1 MPSLRLDKIPKELLE
16 TDMMIIDSHLDLS
29 WNALNWKRDL
39 TKSIEEIRRS
49 EEGTNDRK
57 LGHNTVSFPELQ
69 KADVAVC
76 LATVL
81 ARCSTRKDP
90 LLDYPSREIASAMG
104 VGQVEYYRIME
115 TQGHMRMLRDWPVLE
130 AHVAEWKSAGAA
142 NSAKSPAMISL
153 EAHVAEWKSAG
164 SSGTPLGYILAM
176 EGADPI
182 LEPSQ
187 VELWWERGLR
197 VVEPVHYGVS
207 YYAHGTSVP
216 GGLTSKGRELLAAME
231 AVGMILDV
239 THLADESFWQALEV
253 YRGPVLASHHN
264 CRALVPGDRQLT
276 DEQIRALVERDA
288 VIGAVFD
295 SWMLHPNYVPGQTDN
310 SLVSVEHV
318 IDHIDHV
325 CQLAGNAQHSAIGS
339 DLDGGF
345 GTEQSPR
352 ELNTIADLQ
361 MVPDLLRKRGYK
373 ETDIESIMHGNWLR
387 FFQKAWAKP

>member
-1 MPSLRLDKIPKELLE
+1 
-16 TDMMIIDSHLDLS
+16 MMIIDSHLDLS

-39 TKSIEEIRRS
+39 TKSIEDLRRS
-49 EEGTNDRK
+49 EQGSVDSKR
-57 LGHNTVSFPELQ
+57 GHNTVSFPELQ
-69 KADVAVC
+69 KAGVAVC

-81 ARCSTRKDP
+81 ARSSRLNDP

-104 VGQVEYYRIME
+104 WGQVEYYRIME
-115 TQGHMRMLRDWPVLE
+115 SQGRMRMLRDWPALE
-130 AHVAEWKSAGAA
+130 AHVEEWKRAG
-142 NSAKSPAMISL
+142 
-153 EAHVAEWKSAG
+153 
-164 SSGTPLGYILAM
+164 GTTALGYILAM

-207 YYAHGTSVP
+207 YYAHGTGVP
-216 GGLTSKGRELLAAME
+216 GGLTPKGRELLAAMQS
-231 AVGMILDV
+231 VGMILDI
-239 THLADESFWQALEV
+239 THLADESFWKALEI

-264 CRALVPGDRQLT
+264 CRVLVPGDRQLT
-276 DEQIRALVERDA
+276 DEQIRALIERDA

-295 SWMLHPNYVPGQTDN
+295 SWMLHPNYVPGKTDN
-310 SLVSVEHV
+310 SVVSMERV

-325 CQLAGNAQHSAIGS
+325 SQLAGNARHSAIGS

-361 MVPDLLRKRGYK
+361 KVADLLRKRGYK
-373 ETDIESIMHGNWLR
+373 ETDVEGIMHGNWLR
-387 FFQKAWAKP
+387 FFQKAWAKT

>member
-1 MPSLRLDKIPKELLE
+1 
-16 TDMMIIDSHLDLS
+16 MMIIDSHLDLS

-39 TKSIEEIRRS
+39 TLSIEELRRA

-57 LGHNTVSFPELQ
+57 RGHNTVSFPEMQ
-69 KADVAVC
+69 KAGVAVC

-81 ARCSTRKDP
+81 ARCSTLKDP

-104 VGQVEYYRIME
+104 VGQVEYYRLME
-115 TQGHMRMLRDWPVLE
+115 SQGHMRMLRDRAALE
-130 AHVAEWKSAGAA
+130 SHVAEWNRAG
-142 NSAKSPAMISL
+142 
-153 EAHVAEWKSAG
+153 G
-164 SSGTPLGYILAM
+164 SGTPLGYILAM

-182 LEPSQ
+182 LEPGQ

-207 YYAHGTSVP
+207 YYAHGTGVP

-239 THLADESFWQALEV
+239 THLADESFWQALEI
-253 YRGPVLASHHN
+253 YHGAVLASHHN

-276 DEQIRALVERDA
+276 DDQIRVLVERDA

-295 SWMLHPNYVPGQTDN
+295 SWMLHPHYVPGKTDN
-310 SLVSVEHV
+310 SLVSMERV

-325 CQLAGNAQHSAIGS
+325 SQLAGTTRHCAIGS

-373 ETDIESIMHGNWLR
+373 ETDIEGIMHGNWLR
-387 FFQKAWAKP
+387 FFLKAWSNPSHLRAEPQTLHS

>member
-1 MPSLRLDKIPKELLE
+1 
-16 TDMMIIDSHLDLS
+16 MMIIDSHLDLS
-29 WNALNWKRDL
+29 WNALNWHRDL
-39 TKSIEEIRRS
+39 TRSIEEIRRS
-49 EEGTNDRK
+49 EAGSNNHR

-69 KADVAVC
+69 KAEVAVC

-81 ARCSTRKDP
+81 SRCSQLKDP
-90 LLDYPSREIASAMG
+90 RLDYPSREIASAMG
-104 VGQVEYYRIME
+104 LGQVEYYRIME
-115 TQGHMRMLRDWPVLE
+115 SQGHMRMLRDRPVLDS
-130 AHVAEWKSAGAA
+130 HVAEWKHRGG
-142 NSAKSPAMISL
+142 N
-153 EAHVAEWKSAG
+153 G
-164 SSGTPLGYILAM
+164 CPLGYILAM

-207 YYAHGTSVP
+207 YYAHGTGAP

-231 AVGMILDV
+231 SVGMILDV
-239 THLADESFWQALEV
+239 THLADESFWQALEI
-253 YRGPVLASHHN
+253 YHGPVLASHHN

-276 DEQIRALVERDA
+276 DEQIRALLQRDA

-295 SWMLHPNYVPGQTDN
+295 SWMLHPNYVAGKTDN
-310 SLVSVEHV
+310 SLVSLERV
-318 IDHIDHV
+318 IDHIDHI
-325 CQLAGNAQHSAIGS
+325 CQLAGSARHSAIGS

-361 MVPDLLRKRGYK
+361 MVPELLRKRGYK
-373 ETDIESIMHGNWLR
+373 EPDVEGIMHGNWLR
-387 FFQKAWAKP
+387 FFQNAWARTAHTVSA

>member
-1 MPSLRLDKIPKELLE
+1 MEMPLRKLEVFPEDRLE
-16 TDMMIIDSHLDLS
+16 TLMMIIDSHLDLS
-29 WNALNWKRDL
+29 WNALNWRRDL
-39 TKSIEEIRRS
+39 TKSIEQIRAS
-49 EEGTNDRK
+49 EAGMTDRK
-57 LGHNTVSFPELQ
+57 RGHNTVAFPELQ
-69 KADVAVC
+69 KAGVAVC

-81 ARCSTRKDP
+81 ARCSRLNDP

-104 VGQVEYYRIME
+104 MGQAEYYRIME
-115 TQGHMRMLRDWPVLE
+115 SQGHMRMLRDWPALE
-130 AHVAEWKSAGAA
+130 SHVTEWKRTG
-142 NSAKSPAMISL
+142 
-153 EAHVAEWKSAG
+153 G
-164 SSGTPLGYILAM
+164 SGIPLGYILAM

-182 LEPSQ
+182 LEPRQ
-187 VELWWERGLR
+187 VGLWWERGLR

-207 YYAHGTSVP
+207 YYAHGTGAP
-216 GGLTSKGRELLAAME
+216 GGLTSKGRELLGEME
-231 AVGMILDV
+231 AAGMILDV
-239 THLADESFWQALEV
+239 THLADESFWQALEI

-295 SWMLHPNYVPGQTDN
+295 SWMLHPNYVGGKTDN
-310 SLVSVEHV
+310 SLVSIERV

-325 CQLAGNAQHSAIGS
+325 CHLAGSSRHSAIGS

-373 ETDIESIMHGNWLR
+373 EADIEGIMHGNWLR
-387 FFQKAWAKP
+387 FFHSAWTRPAHTASA

>member
-1 MPSLRLDKIPKELLE
+1 MMYVISTARTMHELSHGLNSSLMEHSELL
-16 TDMMIIDSHLDLS
+16 MMIIDSHLDLS

-39 TKSIEEIRRS
+39 TKSIEEIRRA
-49 EEGTNDRK
+49 EAGRTDKGR
-57 LGHNTVSFPELQ
+57 GYNTVSFPELQ
-69 KADVAVC
+69 KAGVAVC

-81 ARCSTRKDP
+81 ARRSQLKDP

-104 VGQVEYYRIME
+104 VGHVEYYRIME
-115 TQGHMRMLRDWPVLE
+115 SHGYMRMLRDWRALE
-130 AHVAEWKSAGAA
+130 LHVAEWNLAGA
-142 NSAKSPAMISL
+142 
-153 EAHVAEWKSAG
+153 
-164 SSGTPLGYILAM
+164 SGTPLGYILAM

-182 LEPSQ
+182 LEPNQ

-207 YYAHGTSVP
+207 YYAHGTGAP

-239 THLADESFWQALEV
+239 THLADESFWEALEI
-253 YRGPVLASHHN
+253 YHGPVLASHHN

-276 DEQIRALVERDA
+276 DDQIRTLVERDA

-295 SWMLHPNYVPGQTDN
+295 SWMLYPNYVAGKTDN
-310 SLVSVEHV
+310 SLVSMERV
-318 IDHIDHV
+318 IDQIDHV
-325 CQLAGNAQHSAIGS
+325 CQLAGNTQHSAIGS

-373 ETDIESIMHGNWLR
+373 ESDIEGIMHGNWLR
-387 FFQKAWAKP
+387 FFQKAWAKT

>member
-1 MPSLRLDKIPKELLE
+1 VK
-16 TDMMIIDSHLDLS
+16 TNMMIIDSHLDLS

-39 TKSIEEIRRS
+39 TLSIEEMRRS
-49 EEGTNDRK
+49 EAGMNDRK
-57 LGHNTVSFPELQ
+57 RGHNTVSFPELQ
-69 KADVAVC
+69 KAGVAVC

-81 ARCSTRKDP
+81 ARCSDLKDP
-90 LLDYPSREIASAMG
+90 LLDYPSREVASAMG
-104 VGQVEYYRIME
+104 VGQVEYYRLME
-115 TQGHMRMLRDWPVLE
+115 SQGHMRMLRDWPALE
-130 AHVAEWKSAGAA
+130 SHVAEWKRLG
-142 NSAKSPAMISL
+142 
-153 EAHVAEWKSAG
+153 G
-164 SSGTPLGYILAM
+164 SSTPLGYILAM

-182 LEPSQ
+182 LEPNQ

-207 YYAHGTSVP
+207 YYAHGTGAP
-216 GGLTSKGRELLAAME
+216 GGLTAKGRELLAAME
-231 AVGMILDV
+231 AVGMVLDV

-253 YRGPVLASHHN
+253 FRGPVLASHHN

-288 VIGAVFD
+288 VIGAAFD
-295 SWMLHPNYVPGQTDN
+295 SWMLHPNYVAGETDN
-310 SLVSVEHV
+310 SLVSVERV

-325 CQLAGNAQHSAIGS
+325 CQLAGNARHSAMGS

-361 MVPDLLRKRGYK
+361 MVPGLLRKRGYE
-373 ETDIESIMHGNWLR
+373 ETDIEGIMHGNWLR
-387 FFQKAWAKP
+387 FFQKAWSHSLPLRAGPQASQS